1 MAPNLADSQHN
12 QIRDIVLSKS
22 LTTVQMADI
31 AGCSTRSIKA
41 IRSNLRYFG
50 TTKAPLNGVGRP
62 RCISPSM
69 LEALREYLLG
79 KPDRYLD
86 ELAILL
92 WDDFDNLVTTMS
104 ISRALASMGWS
115 KKTARRVARER
126 NADLRDLYLH
136 NISAFRSYHLVYVD
150 ESGCDKRIGFG
161 RTGWSP
167 VGVTPVQIAQF
178 QREQRYRIL
187 PAHTQDGVILAR
199 VFQGFTDSTL
209 FEDFIEQL
217 LPLCGRWPEPNS
229 VLVMDN
235 ASFHH
240 TERIEQ
246 LCYEAKVKLVYL
258 PPYLPDLNPIE
269 EFFAELKAFIKQ
281 SWSNYEE
288 NPKQGFDAFLEW
300 CIDIVGGRVRS
311 ARGHFRH
318 AWLTIEEL

>member
-1 MAPNLADSQHN
+1 MAPNLADSQHD
-12 QIRDIVLSKS
+12 QIRDMVLSKS

-79 KPDRYLD
+79 RW
-86 ELAILL
+86 LL
-92 WDDFDNLVTTMS
+92 W
-104 ISRALASMGWS
+104 IGQRRRLAGW
-115 KKTARRVARER
+115 RER

-136 NISAFRSYHLVYVD
+136 NIPVFRSYHLVYVD

-167 VGVTPVQIAQF
+167 VGVTPVRIAQF

-187 PAHTQDGVILAR
+187 PAYTQDGVILAR

-240 TERIEQ
+240 TEDRAVV
-246 LCYEAKVKLVYL
+246 L
-258 PPYLPDLNPIE
+258 
-269 EFFAELKAFIKQ
+269 
-281 SWSNYEE
+281 
-288 NPKQGFDAFLEW
+288 
-300 CIDIVGGRVRS
+300 
-311 ARGHFRH
+311 
-318 AWLTIEEL
+318 